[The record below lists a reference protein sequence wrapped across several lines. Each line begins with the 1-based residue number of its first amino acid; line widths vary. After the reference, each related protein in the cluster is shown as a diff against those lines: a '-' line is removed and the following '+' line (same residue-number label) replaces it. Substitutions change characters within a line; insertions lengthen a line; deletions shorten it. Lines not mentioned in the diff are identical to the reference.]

1 MQRKLQREIEE
12 LKRLLHEMSDKVEEA
27 ITKVTDALFNK
38 DRELAKEV
46 IKLDDEID
54 RYEVEIER
62 KCVRIVALYHPE
74 ASDLRLVMG
83 AYKVVS
89 DYERIGDEAENIAH
103 RVLELLEEGY
113 RITPL
118 QLRYMAE
125 TVKDMVDMATA
136 AFFDGDVELAKKVI
150 EKDNV
155 VDELYH
161 SVEREL
167 ITYVLEDPKEYLKEI
182 FPLLFIARHYERMGD
197 HAENIAEFTFYTSE
211 GEWVRHTH
219 LLERQETTPQGEK
232 NDETTKGE

>member
-1 MQRKLQREIEE
+1 MQRRLEKELGE
-12 LKRLLHEMSDKVEEA
+12 LKKLLHEMSDTVENSISKVIE
-27 ITKVTDALFNK
+27 ALFTQNGK
-38 DRELAKEV
+38 LAEEV
-46 IKLDDEID
+46 IQLDDKID
-54 RYEVEIER
+54 SYEVEIER
-62 KCVRIVALYHPE
+62 KCVRIIALYHPE

-89 DYERIGDEAENIAH
+89 DYERIGDEAENIAY
-103 RVLELLEEGY
+103 RILELLQEGFK
-113 RITPL
+113 IKPL

-136 AFFDGDVELAKKVI
+136 AFFDGDVGLAKKVI

-167 ITYVLEDPKEYLKEI
+167 ITYVLEDPQEYLREI
-182 FPLLFIARHYERMGD
+182 FPLLFIARHLERMGD

-211 GEWVRHTH
+211 GEWIRHTPI
-219 LLERQETTPQGEK
+219 LEREEK
-232 NDETTKGE
+232 NQEQG

>member
-1 MQRKLQREIEE
+1 MQVKLRKELEE
-12 LKRLLHEMSDKVEEA
+12 LQELLKAMSDTVKES
-27 ITKVTDALFNK
+27 ISKVTEALFEQSK
-38 DRELAKEV
+38 KLAEEV
-46 IKLDDEID
+46 IRLDDKID
-54 RYEVEIER
+54 KYEVKIER
-62 KCVRIVALYHPE
+62 KCIRIIALYHPE
-74 ASDLRLVMG
+74 ASDLRMVMG

-89 DYERIGDEAENIAH
+89 DYERIGDEAENIAY
-103 RVLELLEEGY
+103 RVLELLKEGY
-113 RITPL
+113 KIKPV

-136 AFFDGDVELAKKVI
+136 AFFDGDTELAKKVI

-155 VDELYH
+155 VDNLYH

-167 ITYVLEDPKEYLKEI
+167 ITYVLEDPREYLKEI

-219 LLERQETTPQGEK
+219 LLEREDEK
-232 NDETTKGE
+232 TESGNKGE

>member
-1 MQRKLQREIEE
+1 MQRRLEKELGE
-12 LKRLLHEMSDKVEEA
+12 LKKLLHEMSDAVENSISKVIE
-27 ITKVTDALFNK
+27 ALFTQNGK
-38 DRELAKEV
+38 LAEEV
-46 IKLDDEID
+46 IQLDDKID
-54 RYEVEIER
+54 SYEVEIER
-62 KCVRIVALYHPE
+62 KCVRIIALYHPE

-89 DYERIGDEAENIAH
+89 DYERIGDEAENIAY
-103 RVLELLEEGY
+103 RILELLKEGFK
-113 RITPL
+113 IKPL

-150 EKDNV
+150 EKDDV

-167 ITYVLEDPKEYLKEI
+167 ITYVLEDPQEYLREI
-182 FPLLFIARHYERMGD
+182 FPLLFIARHLERMGD

-211 GEWVRHTH
+211 GEWIRHTH
-219 LLERQETTPQGEK
+219 ILEREEK
-232 NDETTKGE
+232 NQGQG

>member
-1 MQRKLQREIEE
+1 MQTRLQKELEE
-12 LKRLLHEMSDKVEEA
+12 LRNLLHEMSDTVETA
-27 ITKVTDALFNK
+27 ISKAIESLFNK
-38 DRELAKEV
+38 DKRLAQEV
-46 IKLDDEID
+46 IELDDKID
-54 RYEVEIER
+54 LYEVEIER
-62 KCVRIVALYHPE
+62 KCIRIIALYHPE

-103 RVLELLEEGY
+103 RVLELIKEGY
-113 RITPL
+113 KITPV
-118 QLRYMAE
+118 QLKYMAE

-136 AFFDGDVELAKKVI
+136 AFFDGDVELARKVI

-167 ITYVLEDPKEYLKEI
+167 ITYVLEDPQEYLKEI
-182 FPLLFIARHYERMGD
+182 FPLLFIARHLERMGD

-211 GEWVRHTH
+211 GEWIRHTPI
-219 LLERQETTPQGEK
+219 LERDKENTESG
-232 NDETTKGE
+232 

>member
-1 MQRKLQREIEE
+1 MQVKLRKELDELQE
-12 LKRLLHEMSDKVEEA
+12 LLKSMSDTVKES
-27 ITKVTDALFNK
+27 ISKVTEALFEQSK
-38 DRELAKEV
+38 ELAEEV
-46 IKLDDEID
+46 IRLDDRID
-54 RYEVEIER
+54 EYEVKIER
-62 KCVRIVALYHPE
+62 KCIRIIALYHPE

-103 RVLELLEEGY
+103 RVLELLKEGY
-113 RITPL
+113 KIKPV

-136 AFFDGDVELAKKVI
+136 AFFDGDTELAKKVI

-155 VDELYH
+155 VDNLYH
-161 SVEREL
+161 SVEWEL
-167 ITYVLEDPKEYLKEI
+167 ITYVLEDPREYLKEI

-219 LLERQETTPQGEK
+219 LLEREDEK
-232 NDETTKGE
+232 TESGNEGK

>member
-1 MQRKLQREIEE
+1 MQKKLQKELEE
-12 LKRLLHEMSDKVEEA
+12 LKKLLHEMSDTVEEA
-27 ITKVTDALFNK
+27 IAKVTEALFNMDK
-38 DRELAKEV
+38 ELAEEV
-46 IKLDDEID
+46 IKLDDVID
-54 RYEVEIER
+54 NYEVEIER
-62 KCVRIVALYHPE
+62 KCVRIIALYHPE

-89 DYERIGDEAENIAH
+89 DYERIGDEAENIAY
-103 RVLELLEEGY
+103 RILELLREGY
-113 RITPL
+113 RIKPL

-125 TVKDMVDMATA
+125 TVKDMVEMATA
-136 AFFDGDVELAKKVI
+136 AFFDGDTELAKKVI

-211 GEWVRHTH
+211 GEWARHSH
-219 LLERQETTPQGEK
+219 LLEKEENKTSEGEK
-232 NDETTKGE
+232 EA

>member
-1 MQRKLQREIEE
+1 MQRRLEKELGE
-12 LKRLLHEMSDKVEEA
+12 LKKLLHEMSDTVENSISKVIE
-27 ITKVTDALFNK
+27 ALFTQNGK
-38 DRELAKEV
+38 LAEEV
-46 IKLDDEID
+46 IQLDDKID
-54 RYEVEIER
+54 GYEVEIER
-62 KCVRIVALYHPE
+62 KCVRIIALYHPE

-89 DYERIGDEAENIAH
+89 DYERIGDEAENIAY
-103 RVLELLEEGY
+103 RILELLKEGFK
-113 RITPL
+113 IKPL

-150 EKDNV
+150 EKDDV

-167 ITYVLEDPKEYLKEI
+167 ITYVLEDPQEYLREI
-182 FPLLFIARHYERMGD
+182 FPLLFIARHLERMGD

-211 GEWVRHTH
+211 GEWIRHTH
-219 LLERQETTPQGEK
+219 ILEREEK
-232 NDETTKGE
+232 NQE

>member
-1 MQRKLQREIEE
+1 MQSRLQKELNE
-12 LKRLLHEMSDKVEEA
+12 LKKLLHEMSDKVEESISKA
-27 ITKVTDALFNK
+27 IESLFNK
-38 DRELAKEV
+38 DKKLAKEV
-46 IKLDDEID
+46 IELDNVID
-54 RYEVEIER
+54 RYEVNIER
-62 KCVRIVALYHPE
+62 KCIRIIALYHPE

-103 RVLELLEEGY
+103 RVLELIKEGY
-113 RITPL
+113 KITPV
-118 QLRYMAE
+118 QLKYMAE

-167 ITYVLEDPKEYLKEI
+167 ITYVLEDPKEYLREI
-182 FPLLFIARHYERMGD
+182 FPLLFIARYLERMGD

-211 GEWVRHTH
+211 GEWIRHTPI
-219 LLERQETTPQGEK
+219 LEKDDKES
-232 NDETTKGE
+232 N

>member
-1 MQRKLQREIEE
+1 MQKKLQKELEE
-12 LKRLLHEMSDKVEEA
+12 LKKLLHEMSDTVEEA
-27 ITKVTDALFNK
+27 IAKVTEALFNMDK
-38 DRELAKEV
+38 ELAEEV
-46 IKLDDEID
+46 IKLDDVID
-54 RYEVEIER
+54 NYEVEIER
-62 KCVRIVALYHPE
+62 KCVRIIALYHPE

-89 DYERIGDEAENIAH
+89 DYERIGDEAENIAY
-103 RVLELLEEGY
+103 RILELLREGY
-113 RITPL
+113 RIKPL

-125 TVKDMVDMATA
+125 TVKDMVEMATA
-136 AFFDGDVELAKKVI
+136 AFFDGDTELAKKVI

-211 GEWVRHTH
+211 GEWVRHSH
-219 LLERQETTPQGEK
+219 LLEKEENKTSEGEK
-232 NDETTKGE
+232 EA

>member
-1 MQRKLQREIEE
+1 MQVKLRKELDELQE
-12 LKRLLHEMSDKVEEA
+12 LLKSMSDTVKES
-27 ITKVTDALFNK
+27 ISKVTEALFEQSK
-38 DRELAKEV
+38 ELAEEV
-46 IKLDDEID
+46 IRLDDRID
-54 RYEVEIER
+54 EYEVKIER
-62 KCVRIVALYHPE
+62 KCIRIIALYHPE

-103 RVLELLEEGY
+103 RVLELLKEGY
-113 RITPL
+113 KIKPV

-136 AFFDGDVELAKKVI
+136 AFFDGDTELAKKVI

-155 VDELYH
+155 VDNLYH

-167 ITYVLEDPKEYLKEI
+167 ITYVLEDPREYLKEI

-219 LLERQETTPQGEK
+219 LLEREDEK
-232 NDETTKGE
+232 TESGNEGK

>member
-1 MQRKLQREIEE
+1 MHTRLQKELEE
-12 LKRLLHEMSDKVEEA
+12 LKEMLHSMSDLVEEA
-27 ITKVTDALFNK
+27 IAKAINALFNK
-38 DRELAKEV
+38 DKELAQEV

-62 KCVRIVALYHPE
+62 KCIRIIALYHPE

-103 RVLELLEEGY
+103 RVLELIKEGY
-113 RITPL
+113 KITPV
-118 QLRYMAE
+118 QLKYMAE

-136 AFFDGDVELAKKVI
+136 AFFDGDIELAKKVI
-150 EKDNV
+150 EKDNT

-167 ITYVLEDPKEYLKEI
+167 ITYVLEDPKEYLHEI
-182 FPLLFIARHYERMGD
+182 FPLLFIARHLERMGD

-211 GEWVRHTH
+211 GELIRHH
-219 LLERQETTPQGEK
+219 PILKKEEEGEEK
-232 NDETTKGE
+232 E

>member
-1 MQRKLQREIEE
+1 M
-12 LKRLLHEMSDKVEEA
+12 LHEMSDLVEEA
-27 ITKVTDALFNK
+27 ITKAITALFEKNK
-38 DRELAKEV
+38 KLAEEV
-46 IKLDDEID
+46 IELDNKID
-54 RYEVEIER
+54 QYEVNIER
-62 KCVRIVALYHPE
+62 KCIRIIGLYHPE

-103 RVLELLEEGY
+103 RVLELIKEGY
-113 RITPL
+113 KIAPV
-118 QLRYMAE
+118 QLKYMAE

-167 ITYVLEDPKEYLKEI
+167 ITYVLEDPKEYLHEI
-182 FPLLFIARHYERMGD
+182 FPLLFIARHLERMGD

-211 GEWVRHTH
+211 GEWVRHTSI
-219 LLERQETTPQGEK
+219 LSREEGKE
-232 NDETTKGE
+232 E

>member
-1 MQRKLQREIEE
+1 MQRRLEKELGE
-12 LKRLLHEMSDKVEEA
+12 LKKLLHEMSDTVENSISKVIE
-27 ITKVTDALFNK
+27 ALFTQNGK
-38 DRELAKEV
+38 LAEEV
-46 IKLDDEID
+46 IQLDDKID
-54 RYEVEIER
+54 SYEVEIER
-62 KCVRIVALYHPE
+62 KCVRIIALYHPE

-89 DYERIGDEAENIAH
+89 DYERIGDEAENIAY
-103 RVLELLEEGY
+103 RILELLQEGFK
-113 RITPL
+113 IKPL

-167 ITYVLEDPKEYLKEI
+167 ITYVLEDPQEYLREI
-182 FPLLFIARHYERMGD
+182 FPLLFIARHLERMGD

-211 GEWVRHTH
+211 GEWIRHTPI
-219 LLERQETTPQGEK
+219 LEREEK
-232 NDETTKGE
+232 NQEQG

>member
-1 MQRKLQREIEE
+1 MQAKFQKELEE
-12 LKRLLHEMSDKVEEA
+12 LKTLLHEMSDTVEEA
-27 ITKVTDALFNK
+27 ISKAVESLFTKNKALA
-38 DRELAKEV
+38 EEV
-46 IKLDDEID
+46 IQLDDKID
-54 RYEVEIER
+54 SYEVAIER
-62 KCVRIVALYHPE
+62 KCIRIIALYHPE

-103 RVLELLEEGY
+103 RVLELIKEGY
-113 RITPL
+113 KITPV
-118 QLRYMAE
+118 QLKYMAE

-155 VDELYH
+155 VDGLYH

-167 ITYVLEDPKEYLKEI
+167 ITYVLEDPQEYLKEI
-182 FPLLFIARHYERMGD
+182 FPLLFIARHLERMGD

-211 GEWVRHTH
+211 GEWIRHSPI
-219 LLERQETTPQGEK
+219 LERKEE
-232 NDETTKGE
+232 NS

>member
-1 MQRKLQREIEE
+1 MQKKLQMELEE
-12 LKRLLHEMSDKVEEA
+12 LKKLLHEMSDTVEEA
-27 ITKVTDALFNK
+27 ISKVTEALFNMDK
-38 DRELAKEV
+38 ELAEEV
-46 IKLDDEID
+46 IKLDDVID
-54 RYEVEIER
+54 NYEVEIER
-62 KCVRIVALYHPE
+62 KCVRIIALYHPE

-89 DYERIGDEAENIAH
+89 DYERIGDEAENIAY
-103 RVLELLEEGY
+103 RILELLHEGY
-113 RITPL
+113 RIKPL

-136 AFFDGDVELAKKVI
+136 AFFDGDIELAKKVI

-182 FPLLFIARHYERMGD
+182 FPLLFIARHFERMGD

-211 GEWVRHTH
+211 GEWVRHSH
-219 LLERQETTPQGEK
+219 LLEREENKTPEGEE
-232 NDETTKGE
+232 ND